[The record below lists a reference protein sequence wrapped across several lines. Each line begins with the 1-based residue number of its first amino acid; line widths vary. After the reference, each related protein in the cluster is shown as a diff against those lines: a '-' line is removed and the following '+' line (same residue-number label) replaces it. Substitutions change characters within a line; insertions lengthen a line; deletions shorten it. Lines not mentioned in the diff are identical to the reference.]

1 MMNRKI
7 LALALAALLLA
18 LSWAVAEAPAPRA
31 EIKAGDVLCF
41 GAPDEESGF
50 GGRWLVLD
58 PERTN
63 TGEAGMFLVSLDLIG
78 SDAGGSLLF
87 RDIGDVAVSFTDRG
101 EKYAAEHPGV
111 TDYQGSDIQQWCAA
125 FAETH
130 LSEAE
135 RQALLP
141 THKSDDAVV
150 IPGLGIPLFGTTGTV
165 DFDPA
170 ENALQGDR
178 LFLMSVEEA
187 FNAAYGFA
195 DDRSRV
201 ALFKGEAAGYWL
213 RSPHIPTFPLDVG
226 FVFPFGKIMDYPVS
240 GKSIYT
246 MSTYARPACNLDASW
261 VAAAEKLTS
270 TGDTAF
276 WRLTMQG
283 DAPNP
288 RAYDLT
294 MPKIGPVMDLNAML
308 RNALIISAVVIL
320 ALIGLIVWI
329 VVRKR
334 RKKSPS
340 KRVSG

>member
-1 MMNRKI
+1 MMRRKLFVLV
-7 LALALAALLLA
+7 LAVLLTVSCAA
-18 LSWAVAEAPAPRA
+18 AEAPAPCAGIR
-31 EIKAGDVLCF
+31 AGDILCF
-41 GAPDEESGF
+41 GAPDEASGF
-50 GGRWLVLD
+50 KGRWLVLD
-58 PERTN
+58 PGHTN

-78 SDAGGSLLF
+78 DEKGRPLLF
-87 RDIGDVAVSFTDRG
+87 RDIGDVSVSFTDRG
-101 EKYAAEHPGV
+101 EKYAAEHPGT
-111 TDYQGSDIQQWCAA
+111 TDYQGSGIQQWCAA

-130 LSEAE
+130 FSDAE

-141 THKSDDAVV
+141 TYKSDDAIV

-178 LFLMSVEEA
+178 LFLLSVEEA

-201 ALFKGEAAGYWL
+201 ALFKGTANGYWL

-246 MSTYARPACNLDASW
+246 MNAYARPACNLDLSQ

-270 TGDTAF
+270 TDDTAF

-283 DAPNP
+283 DAPTS
-288 RAYDLT
+288 RVYDLAL
-294 MPKIGPVMDLNAML
+294 PEIGPVMDLNAML
-308 RNALIISAVVIL
+308 RNALIITAVVIA

-334 RKKSPS
+334 RKKAL
-340 KRVSG
+340 